1 VFRKERQINTKML
14 FVKTKQETIWLFLLP
29 AWFGCEDNM
38 FKHVKTCLNMF
49 RHVQTCSDMFRTLFI
64 IFIGVSLQ
72 INQQDMCDARKRNF
86 E

>member
-1 VFRKERQINTKML
+1 MFRLVQT
-14 FVKTKQETIWLFLLP
+14 
-29 AWFGCEDNM
+29 CSDM
-38 FKHVKTCLNMF
+38 FRHVQTSSSMF

-72 INQQDMCDARKRNF
+72 INQQDMGDARKRNF